1 MSSTHFFEDGAG
13 LIDVISLH
21 PFEGE
26 AGLPDVIS
34 LHSFEGE
41 AGLLDGGADVDL
53 GCGTGNNEGVG
64 GGGGLAGD
72 DSFDFAHR
80 LLASRFAMVAM
91 HALDGVDHCA

>member
-1 MSSTHFFEDGAG
+1 MSSTHFFEDGSG
-13 LIDVISLH
+13 LI
-21 PFEGE
+21 
-26 AGLPDVIS
+26 DVIS

-41 AGLLDGGADVDL
+41 AGLLNGGADVGL

-80 LLASRFAMVAM
+80 LLAGRFAMVAM